1 MCLFSSLCREAL
13 IIGEDQASPGTK
25 QYCISKITNAKRDS
39 GVAHFIE

>member
-1 MCLFSSLCREAL
+1 MQR
-13 IIGEDQASPGTK
+13 GTNNRRMEDQASPGTK